1 MFTEVLILLYS
12 KIQFVVC
19 SIAILIK
26 IVCVFTC
33 MYVCVLSL
41 HVCMCVCCLY
51 MYVCCVYV
59 CVYVCVCVSVCVCAI
74 IDVEE
79 LCTGVL
85 SIVFLLPGNHT
96 PPSFNLK

>member
-1 MFTEVLILLYS
+1 
-12 KIQFVVC
+12 
-19 SIAILIK
+19 
-26 IVCVFTC
+26 

-41 HVCMCVCCLY
+41 HVCMLCVC
-51 MYVCCVYV
+51 V
-59 CVYVCVCVSVCVCAI
+59 CVCMCVCVCVSVCVCAI